1 MENNTVRKAGL
12 KMKKSSNEEMI
23 TEWLRDNE
31 KAVSSLAGYTA
42 ITNAEWLKLEQARLT
57 ARGVVTLII
66 THPENK
72 NIHALMRVPAEV
84 KRHG

>member
-1 MENNTVRKAGL
+1 
-12 KMKKSSNEEMI
+12 MKKRTKDEMI

-31 KAVSSLAGYTA
+31 KAVSSLSNYTA

-57 ARGVVTLII
+57 ARGVETQIVA
-66 THPENK
+66 HPTRPD
-72 NIHALMRVPAEV
+72 HSALMRVKVEG

>member
-1 MENNTVRKAGL
+1 
-12 KMKKSSNEEMI
+12 MKKRTKDEMI

-31 KAVSSLAGYTA
+31 KAVSSLSNYTA

-57 ARGVVTLII
+57 ARGVETQIV
-66 THPENK
+66 THPTRTD
-72 NIHALMRVPAEV
+72 HSALMRVKAEG

>member
-1 MENNTVRKAGL
+1 
-12 KMKKSSNEEMI
+12 MKKSTKDEMI

-57 ARGVVTLII
+57 ARGVETQIV
-66 THPENK
+66 THPTRTD
-72 NIHALMRVPAEV
+72 HSALMRVPAEV

>member
-1 MENNTVRKAGL
+1 
-12 KMKKSSNEEMI
+12 MKKSTKDEMI

-31 KAVSSLAGYTA
+31 KAVSSLSNYTA

-57 ARGVVTLII
+57 ARGVVTEIV
-66 THPENK
+66 THPTRPE
-72 NIHALMRVPAEV
+72 HSALMRVKAEG